1 MSRVVVITGASAGVG
16 RAAARAFGARGDR
29 VALIARGRAGL
40 EAAAREVE
48 AAGGVALALALDV
61 ADADAVEAAAQRV
74 EDELGPID
82 VWVNDAMTAVLAEV
96 IDTTPQEFRR
106 VTEVTY
112 LGSVHGAQ
120 AALRR
125 MLPRDRGTIVQVGSA
140 LTRRGIPLQ
149 ATYCGAK
156 HALDGFVD
164 SLRTELLHRRSRV
177 GLTLVQLPGLNT
189 TQFHWARARTAREPM
204 PVPPIYQPELAAQAI
219 VWASEHP
226 RRRELW
232 VGLPTA
238 LTLLGQ
244 RLAPWLADRWLAR
257 TGYESQQTDRP
268 RDPDQPDYLLAPL
281 DDERDHGVHGAFG
294 DQAHRRD
301 PQLWLGTHRAP
312 VLGALAA
319 TAAAGLAGLAR
330 RRRG

>member
-1 MSRVVVITGASAGVG
+1 MSRVVAITGASAGVG
-16 RAAARAFGARGDR
+16 RATARAFAARGDR

-40 EAAAREVE
+40 AAAAREVAE
-48 AAGGVALALALDV
+48 AGGTPLELALDV
-61 ADADAVEAAAQRV
+61 ADAAAVEAAAQRI
-74 EDELGPID
+74 EDELGPLD
-82 VWVNDAMTAVLAEV
+82 VWVNNAMTAVLAEV
-96 IDTTPQEFRR
+96 VDTTPEEFRR

-164 SLRTELLHRRSRV
+164 SLRTELLHRGSQV
-177 GLTLVQLPGLNT
+177 HLTLVQLPGLNT
-189 TQFHWARARTAREPM
+189 TQFTWVRARTPREPM
-204 PVPPIYQPELAAQAI
+204 PVPPIYAPELAARAI
-219 VWASEHP
+219 VWAAEH

-244 RLAPWLADRWLAR
+244 RVAPWLADRRLAR
-257 TGYESQQTDRP
+257 AGYASQQSGAPLEPGR
-268 RDPDQPDYLLAPL
+268 PDYVFAPL
-281 DDERDHGVHGAFG
+281 DDARDHGVHGPFG
-294 DQAHRRD
+294 AQAHRRD
-301 PQLWLGTHRAP
+301 PQLGLGTHRGPA
-312 VLGALAA
+312 LGALAA
-319 TAAAGLAGLAR
+319 AAGAAAGAGLAR